1 MLWWQMIL
9 FVVQMTPGQ
18 PLLGGGAT
26 GARSHPQQT
35 FWTAGGNPRNI
46 IVQLKLQ
53 ADL

>member
-1 MLWWQMIL
+1 
-9 FVVQMTPGQ
+9 MTPGQ
-18 PLLGGGAT
+18 PLLGGG
-26 GARSHPQQT
+26 GHWGPQSPQQT